1 MTIKCDFKLENSVS
15 VSQSHKKKNLLPMI
29 SAAKWLVAINIHQQ
43 VPLCSQAFVTS
54 YLALKILIENVG
66 IRQLIKSTNN
76 YIWT

>member
-15 VSQSHKKKNLLPMI
+15 VSQSHKKNLLPMI
-29 SAAKWLVAINIHQQ
+29 SAAKWLFAINIHQQ
-43 VPLCSQAFVTS
+43 VPVCSQSFVTS